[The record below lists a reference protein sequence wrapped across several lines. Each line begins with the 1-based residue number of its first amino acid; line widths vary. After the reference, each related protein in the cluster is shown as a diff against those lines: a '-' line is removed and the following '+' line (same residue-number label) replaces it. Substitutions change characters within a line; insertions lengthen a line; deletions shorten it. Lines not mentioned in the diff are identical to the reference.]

1 MTNKK
6 NKLIPKLRFKEFSQA
21 WRENIL
27 GEVSKVVVGGTPS
40 TDVEEYWGGGYR
52 LDRFRRIK
60 K

>member
-1 MTNKK
+1 MMTNKK

-40 TDVEEYWGGGYR
+40 TDVEEYWGG
-52 LDRFRRIK
+52 I
-60 K
+60 